1 MDGIEDLKNQLLA
14 TAGALNDRMNQINEK
29 CDKGDINS
37 NNIINRVSGAFF
49 SLMWTWNSEEFDLD
63 IQWIS

>member
-14 TAGALNDRMNQINEK
+14 TAEALNDRMNQINEK

-37 NNIINRVSGAFF
+37 NNIINRVSGTFF
-49 SLMWTWNSEEFDLD
+49 ILM
-63 IQWIS
+63 

>member
-14 TAGALNDRMNQINEK
+14 TAEALNDRMNQINEK

-37 NNIINRVSGAFF
+37 NNIINRVSGSFF